1 MNNHRIQ
8 FEKELCDRSISDD
21 LEEAVQEWRTLH
33 HHKYKEPQY
42 CICGHHIKH
51 VIPIFNIHNHKCFL
65 VGDSCA
71 KKHNIKEHLSNELL
85 FSYLNGLLEETTDLY
100 DIDIDSQI
108 VPFINTEH
116 QHLKQLLVENDEVNY
131 FDVVLPL
138 CKLNENIDDLIQKFG
153 FDLVEIHNSIIAD
166 VYLMNEKITALENG
180 AKSEKKHKHKKS
192 KKHKKKKS
200 PQPIQLEPLDISNSE
215 TSSTSEE
222 TETYFESPFEPSY
235 NEIIQNVL
243 ESILEKMENPEYL
256 EENSIPENEG
266 QNENFVD
273 GSQTLENNSVLEN
286 TFEDLGEPKIENIE
300 LESLEEIPEKTED
313 GSPTLEND
321 SDFETISE
329 DLGEPKME
337 LIRTEYLEEIENKE
351 SLEENLIPKN
361 EGQNENFV
369 DCSPT
374 LENDSVLEKTI
385 EVDEEIFMEEL
396 ENREYLEEIEEKI
409 EDGSPTLEN
418 DSLSENTA
426 ENLEESKI
434 EFLTSDSSEESE
446 NQESLGKTDSSSQTS
461 LYDFDND
468 VEDRAPYRYRF
479 QTKLGK
485 EVGEIIDRV
494 RTSIRE
500 LRRDMN
506 DYSNRVRKA
515 KLESDKRHAEIQE
528 KYDYVMNI

>member
-138 CKLNENIDDLIQKFG
+138 CKLNENVDDLIQKFG

-222 TETYFESPFEPSY
+222 TETYFESPFEPSH

-256 EENSIPENEG
+256 EENLIPENEG

-273 GSQTLENNSVLEN
+273 GS
-286 TFEDLGEPKIENIE
+286 
-300 LESLEEIPEKTED
+300 
-313 GSPTLEND
+313 
-321 SDFETISE
+321 
-329 DLGEPKME
+329 
-337 LIRTEYLEEIENKE
+337 
-351 SLEENLIPKN
+351 
-361 EGQNENFV
+361 
-369 DCSPT
+369 PT

-385 EVDEEIFMEEL
+385 EIDEEIFMEEL

-409 EDGSPTLEN
+409 EEGSPTLEN

-515 KLESDKRHAEIQE
+515 RLESEQRHAEIKE
-528 KYDYVMNI
+528 RYDYVMNL